1 MAKSRKPAPA
11 GDRDGLKISS
21 TQSDLYSPKT
31 PKAKAPSYW
40 LHVRFN
46 GVEER
51 YGREGPESLAV
62 WVEGNTETTKTYNL
76 KYPDGDFQRSIKP
89 HGRGW
94 AKGEVG
100 EHSTSW
106 HRKVVRR

>member
-46 GVEER
+46 GVEYR
-51 YGREGPESLAV
+51 YDREGPETLAV
-62 WVEGNTETTKTYNL
+62 WVEGDTETTQT
-76 KYPDGDFQRSIKP
+76 FSI
-89 HGRGW
+89 GFSSG
-94 AKGEVG
+94 A
-100 EHSTSW
+100 
-106 HRKVVRR
+106 